1 MKKSLS
7 NRFLVFFMFFSVF
20 ATSGLYAEFTNTTV
34 EWNGTNNPDVTDKN
48 IRITDNV
55 ILDIGCNIIRAR
67 QKNVLVR
74 IDRDAQIRGNSSG
87 PSRLNLLVAQGKTIR
102 FLVDKDLDFIGS
114 ACGDPLLIIQNGG
127 GTVEFAIEGGSEVS
141 FTKKD
146 GTAGTQYW
154 LLMREPVVDEYGVP
168 GDEYSVLPG
177 DEYSILPGD
186 EYSILPGD
194 EYSTICDD
202 EYSNCVLS
210 KRMARGVLGDR
221 TYEEPFDSEF
231 LPTLCFVRDD
241 NSENDQSKNVTIKIG
256 KESLVSFLSTNT
268 GLIDE
273 DSACVKF
280 NTANEGDGRM
290 VLCIADRG
298 GFIVAG
304 HKTKEKT
311 GVKITLDDIDR
322 KTAAG
327 HNAIWK
333 IINPEGSPCHGGLL
347 VLNKNKSLF
356 ELLFDPFCTL
366 GTRSSS
372 NKWRGTFSG
381 IRWGCVLGAN
391 ATLEVRDD
399 AYLDYVGLALNKI
412 PDIDMIPGF
421 ENVDPET
428 LIKMRNPSAFF
439 IDGNHNPSS
448 RPAHIELLETSA
460 AFFRSGVD
468 NDGSVKGLKDEHQ
481 FTIEPLMRTPGA
493 GNYVLIVEGQVD
505 IHGPLVAGTERSK
518 IELLSREVGFTG
530 GSLFINTAETNFPAR
545 TFAKDANDEFF
556 QYNCGAFLINNCM
569 NLFDTAL
576 VHTDQC
582 HRVFEKNDTRSE
594 PSYVGGETFKLK
606 EDDDVSRPKI
616 AFYNAALDVH
626 TNIAI
631 TGVDLVTPNLVEE
644 AGICKVNRS
653 AFIFYHNGFGVDNGT
668 GRQMVLGT
676 RVGSTA
682 ADGCT
687 RIDCDAHLD
696 VIQLYDCFD
705 INFNPESQDNH
716 RLTLSTAP
724 NSTKIV
730 EEVGDLNKNSIHT
743 IFLGCDSNISI
754 GVNKD
759 TTGFDI
765 DTNPWLLIEGNF
777 FSFESR
783 GGPLRRPE
791 TSNVTGKGGI
801 FVDLNGRI
809 SIGPGFRSSMGMMI
823 TKSRDGLLELP
834 KSQVYFPEGM
844 AIADWRLDLR
854 NLQVVV
860 SAGTCLSDY
869 TLNWIATRKDIEN
882 FCPIELGD
890 VTICQCPEVT
900 QKQVASLPTIQGEVD
915 QLQIQ
920 GSRIGDEVHIM
931 IDGGKVRELVFQK
944 GNQSAEAPVAVVVL
958 KNDGRVGVGS
968 AHRSKDSLC
977 ASTTFGVNGL
987 TIIADGKCRVD
998 LNTNMEIN
1006 NICAFLRGPN
1016 FVEGDK
1022 LEIAASVQHEIRVKP
1037 SGILDFRSFDAPG
1050 DEVEF
1055 CGDIRFCFEPGS
1067 QIILGGGTIRFA
1079 DRATLIFPAATNVLE
1094 IFEAIPHGDHD
1105 DTLDPLAT
1113 VDASAPHN
1121 EFASL
1126 TSFGEGLRN
1135 TDPFR
1140 VRIMGVGTI
1149 EMKDN
1154 TTALIPFDSFVG
1166 VESLSEGGCEITNT
1180 DIELRLLDSAKFFVG
1195 RSDVT
1200 EGGVFQVGN
1209 VEDFGS
1215 DHSVNF
1221 TLTLD
1226 GSDAEFSVGRLAFV
1240 GWGVG
1245 VERACAVAEDGEVAL
1260 SELLIDTMNNVGT
1273 IKFNFFDGLFR
1284 HDRIFDTDDIQGSV
1298 MAINSD
1304 ATFTV
1309 DFEEIGDDVAEQ
1321 RTSNFNVAGG
1331 GNLVVVTPGAG
1342 SVHPIVRD
1350 DDNEV
1355 VVNPTTGD
1363 IDPRR
1368 RVSIFA
1374 SSLLQDL
1381 DEDETGIDGNEFFDE
1396 FKTADA
1402 VLGGRTNSIGRANVA
1417 QAGENFRESRLQL
1430 RLVAVSNGTIV
1441 RTSISDIISVPGGTP
1456 SDNRNKASDLGAV
1469 FININPVTNDVL
1481 TATQIQ

>member
-7 NRFLVFFMFFSVF
+7 SRFLAIFMFFSVF

-34 EWNGTNNPDVTDKN
+34 EWSGTDNPDVTDKN
-48 IRITDNV
+48 VRITDDV
-55 ILDIGCNIIRAR
+55 ILDIGRNIIRAR
-67 QKNVLVR
+67 RKNVLVR
-74 IDRDAQIRGNSSG
+74 IDRDAQVRGNPSG
-87 PSRLNLLVAQGKTIR
+87 PSRLNLWVAPGKTIR

-114 ACGDPLLIIQNGG
+114 ACGDLLLIIQDGG
-127 GTVEFAIEGGSEVS
+127 GTVEFVIEGGKKVS
-141 FTKKD
+141 FTKKE

-154 LLMREPVVDEYGVP
+154 ILMKEPVSDEYGAPGDEYSGIPGDEYTVLP
-168 GDEYSVLPG
+168 GDEYSVLK
-177 DEYSILPGD
+177 
-186 EYSILPGD
+186 
-194 EYSTICDD
+194 
-202 EYSNCVLS
+202 SNRYATRS
-210 KRMARGVLGDR
+210 NLGDR
-221 TYEEPFDSEF
+221 TYEEPFDEF
-231 LPTLCFVRDD
+231 LPTLCFSRD
-241 NSENDQSKNVTIKIG
+241 NDSKNDKDKDVTIKIG
-256 KESLVSFLSTNT
+256 KASLISFLSTNT

-273 DSACVKF
+273 DSACIKF
-280 NTANEGDGRM
+280 NTANNGDGRM
-290 VLCIADRG
+290 VLCVADRG

-311 GVKITLDDIDR
+311 GTKITLDDIDR

-421 ENVDPET
+421 EDLDPET
-428 LIKMRNPSAFF
+428 LIKTRNPSALF

-448 RPAHIELLETSA
+448 RPAHIEFLETSA

-468 NDGSVKGLKDEHQ
+468 NDGLVKGLKDEHP
-481 FTIEPLMRTPGA
+481 FTIEPLVRTPGA

-505 IHGPLVAGTERSK
+505 IHGPLVAGPDRSK

-530 GSLFINTAETNFPAR
+530 GSLFIHTAETNFPAR

-556 QYNCGAFLINNCM
+556 QYNCGVFLINNCM
-569 NLFDTAL
+569 NLFDTTL
-576 VHTDQC
+576 THTDQC

-616 AFYNAALDVH
+616 AFHNAALDVH

-631 TGVDLVTPNLVEE
+631 TGVDFVTPNLVEE

-687 RIDCDAHLD
+687 KIDCDAHLD
-696 VIQLYDCFD
+696 VIQLNDCFD
-705 INFNPESQDNH
+705 INFDPESQDNH

-809 SIGPGFRSSMGMMI
+809 SIGSDFRSSMGMMI
-823 TKSRDGLLELP
+823 TKSRDGLIELP
-834 KSQVYFPEGM
+834 KSQVYFADRMG
-844 AIADWRLDLR
+844 IADWRLDLS

-987 TIIADGKCRVD
+987 TIIADGECRVD

-1006 NICAFLRGPN
+1006 NICAFLKGPN
-1016 FVEGDK
+1016 FSPGDK

-1037 SGILDFRSFDAPG
+1037 SGILDLRSFDAST
-1050 DEVEF
+1050 DEIEF

-1067 QIILGGGTIRFA
+1067 QIILGGGVMRFA
-1079 DRATLIFPAATNVLE
+1079 DRATILFSAATNVTE
-1094 IFEAIPHGDHD
+1094 TFEAIPHGAHNN
-1105 DTLDPLAT
+1105 TLDPLAT
-1113 VDASAPHN
+1113 VDASATHN

-1126 TSFGEGLRN
+1126 TNFGEGLRN

-1140 VRIMGVGTI
+1140 VRIMGTGTI

-1154 TTALIPFDSFVG
+1154 TTALIPLDSFVG
-1166 VESLSEGGCEITNT
+1166 IESLSEGGCEITNT
-1180 DIELRLLDSAKFFVG
+1180 NIELRLLDSAQFLVG

-1200 EGGVFQVGN
+1200 EGGIFQVGN

-1226 GSDAEFSVGRLAFV
+1226 GADAEFSVGRLAFV

-1245 VERACAVAEDGEVAL
+1245 VERACAIAEDGEVEPSA
-1260 SELLIDTMNNVGT
+1260 LLISPMNNVGT
-1273 IKFNFFDGLFR
+1273 IKFNFFDGLFK
-1284 HDRIFDTDDIQGSV
+1284 HDRIFNTDDTQGSV
-1298 MAINSD
+1298 MAINSA
-1304 ATFTV
+1304 ATFTI

-1363 IDPRR
+1363 THPRLR
-1368 RVSIFA
+1368 AGILA

-1381 DEDETGIDGNEFFDE
+1381 DEDETDITGNAFFDE
-1396 FKTADA
+1396 FKTHDA
-1402 VLGGRTNSIGRANVA
+1402 SLEVDRNNTIGRANVS
-1417 QAGENFRESRLQL
+1417 QEGKGFRDARRQVRLG
-1430 RLVAVSNGTIV
+1430 AVSNGSIV

-1456 SDNRNKASDLGAV
+1456 SDNRNRASEVAAV
-1469 FININPVTNDVL
+1469 FVNLSSATNTVV
-1481 TATQIQ
+1481 TATQIP